1 MRAYV
6 KNSPVLI
13 SLMLAGASLLLLLF
27 SLLCG
32 DTRFFLELKELK
44 PPHVLS
50 HSLTLLGGGLLAV
63 FTLLWLSRCSLFTWL
78 AFALGWATVG
88 LVTWSGKHLLCPSHL
103 RPAAVLQIDSKPA
116 EYPLRRGP
124 GMPSGHSAEAALAA
138 LALAAAYPRR
148 RFLQV
153 SLALLVLLIA
163 LSRVWLAQHFPSQVG
178 AGLLVGL
185 FAFHLWDGLFFAYRW
200 RRQNRWDVTL

>member
-1 MRAYV
+1 
-6 KNSPVLI
+6 
-13 SLMLAGASLLLLLF
+13 MLAGASLLLLIL
-27 SLLCG
+27 SLLWG
-32 DTRFFLELKELK
+32 DIRLFFELRELK
-44 PPHVLS
+44 PPYTLS

-63 FTLLWLSRCSLFTWL
+63 FTLLWLSRRSLFTWL
-78 AFALGWATVG
+78 AFASGWITVG

-103 RPAAVLQIDSKPA
+103 RPAAVLQIDPMPA
-116 EYPLRRGP
+116 DYPLRYGP

-148 RFLQV
+148 RFLQL

-163 LSRVWLAQHFPSQVG
+163 LSRIWMAQHFPSQVG

-185 FAFHLWDGLFFAYRW
+185 FAFHLWDGLLFAYRW
-200 RRQNRWDVTL
+200 KRQNRWDVTL